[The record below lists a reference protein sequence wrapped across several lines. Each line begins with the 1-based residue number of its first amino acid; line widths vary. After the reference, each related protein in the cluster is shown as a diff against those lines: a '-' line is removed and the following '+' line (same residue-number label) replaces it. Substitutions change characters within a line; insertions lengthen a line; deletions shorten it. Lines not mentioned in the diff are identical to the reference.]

1 MGVDVAAVRAD
12 TPGVAGAAHLDNAG
26 SSLPPQVVVEAVV
39 DHLRLEARVGGYA
52 AAELAQARVE
62 GFYTAVARLVGARP
76 QEIAFTESAT
86 RAWEL
91 AFGSVVF
98 AEGDR
103 VLTTASEYPS
113 NALGMVKAARERG
126 VRVQVV
132 PDDADGVMDVVALE
146 RELARGGVRVVA
158 LNHMPTHN
166 GLVNPAE
173 RIGALCRRFG
183 VLFVLDACQSAGQWD
198 LDVERL
204 GCDVLAVTGRKFLR
218 GPRGTGFVYA
228 RSGADLGEPAVV
240 DVTSA
245 HWEGQGYRV
254 REDARR
260 FESFERNV
268 AGQIGLGVAVD
279 YALAVG
285 MEPIRERVGALA
297 EQARDRLGALAG
309 VRVLDRGAVRSG
321 IVTFAVQGVAA
332 EGVRAAL
339 GEAGVRVSVS
349 RLWNQVWE
357 EGVGV
362 DEAVR
367 ASVHYFNTEAEVE
380 ALADA
385 VKGV

>member
-12 TPGVAGAAHLDNAG
+12 TCGVGQAAHLDNAG
-26 SSLPPQVVVEAVV
+26 SSLPPDVVVEAVV

-52 AAELAQARVE
+52 AAERAQAGVE

-76 QEIAFTESAT
+76 EEIAFAESAT

-98 AEGDR
+98 AEGER

-132 PDDADGVMDVVALE
+132 PDDADGVMDVGALE

-228 RSGADLGEPAVV
+228 RSGADLGEPPVV

-245 HWEGQGYRV
+245 HWEGRGYRV

-297 EQARDRLGALAG
+297 EQARDRLGRLAG
-309 VRVLDRGAVRSG
+309 VRVLDRGRVRSG
-321 IVTFAVQGVAA
+321 IVTFAVEGVAA

-357 EGVGV
+357 PGVGV

-385 VKGV
+385 VKGL